1 MSEPTTTPSL
11 GARWRAVT
19 GPLLVAR
26 VFGQAAEFGGWVV
39 LARRLGAT
47 GFGRVAV
54 AFLVC
59 RYAGLLADWGA
70 SLRGVIEVAA
80 ERGGGSIRALVRRR
94 STVTAALVA
103 AYVGGAI
110 LSGSARLAPMAVVI
124 ACLGLSRDWLSLGQ
138 ERGLR
143 SAIPVAVQG
152 ASILAAAL
160 VLPVTRHP
168 ALPVAIGYGAAV
180 VLSIALNRLPDG
192 PRGRVVG
199 LDAWMLLAIMSTQVM
214 STLDTILL
222 AALRST
228 HEAGVYAAI
237 YRLPN
242 GWVAL
247 LIIVMY
253 GLLPVVTRSLRDD
266 PASIGALRRS
276 LLRWSLPASLA
287 LLALAPA
294 AYVLVPHVF
303 GSSYSDGRV
312 AVVLLIVATAMQ
324 TAAVPLHSLYL
335 ARGTDRGYA
344 GFITVAAGANV
355 VANLALI
362 PRFGM
367 EGAAVATIVANGL
380 LAVALWRAVARFV
393 RQPSPPPPSGGGEGG
408 RYARSLVY
416 RDLEAGT
423 R

>member
-1 MSEPTTTPSL
+1 
-11 GARWRAVT
+11 VT

-39 LARRLGAT
+39 LARRLGAS

-70 SLRGVIEVAA
+70 SLRGVLDVAA
-80 ERGGGSIRALVRRR
+80 DRGAESIRALVRHR
-94 STVTAALVA
+94 TVVTLALVA
-103 AYVGGAI
+103 AYVAGTIVTGQAD
-110 LSGSARLAPMAVVI
+110 LAPMALVI

-152 ASILAAAL
+152 SLLLVAAL
-160 VLPVTRHP
+160 AVPVVDHP
-168 ALPVAIGYGAAV
+168 SLPVAIGYGAAAI
-180 VLSIALNRLPDG
+180 LSIALNRLPAG
-192 PRGRVVG
+192 TRGRLAG
-199 LDAWMLLAIMSTQVM
+199 LDAWMLLAILSTQVI

-222 AALRST
+222 GVLRST
-228 HEAGVYAAI
+228 REAGIYAAI

-253 GLLPVVTRSLRDD
+253 GLLPVVTRALRAD
-266 PASIGALRRS
+266 PGSMGDLRRS

-287 LLALAPA
+287 LLATAPV
-294 AYVLVPHVF
+294 AYVLVPRIF
-303 GSSYSDGRV
+303 GASYSAGRV
-312 AVVLLIVATAMQ
+312 AVVLLIVGTAVQ
-324 TAAVPLHSLYL
+324 TAAAPLHSLYL

-344 GFITVAAGANV
+344 GFIAIAAGLNV
-355 VANLALI
+355 VANLVLI
-362 PRFGM
+362 PAFGM
-367 EGAAVATIVANGL
+367 VGAAVATILANTF
-380 LAVALWRAVARFV
+380 LAAALWRAVARFV
-393 RQPSPPPPSGGGEGG
+393 HQSVPPAAGLGPDRNPDPDH
-408 RYARSLVY
+408 YARSLVY
-416 RDLEAGT
+416 RDLEAGSP
-423 R
+423 